1 MLRQTSRR
9 DFMASFAYGAV
20 GFATFAKTPG
30 LWPAALSAQERRSPT
45 SDEIEILKVRET
57 VYLLSGAGANITA
70 LIFPQG
76 VLLVDS
82 GRAEMSDKVL
92 AAIRKLSTQPIHYLI
107 NTSMDLDHIGGNE
120 KLASSGS
127 QLVGG
132 NVAGDIS
139 DAGEGAEIIAHQNVL
154 NRLSELK
161 SAGKAASSKMMPT
174 TTYPQ
179 EMAKLS
185 AFYHGD
191 AIELIHAPA
200 AHTDGD
206 TIVWL
211 RRSDVIVTG
220 DIFTTTGYP
229 VIDLEKGGSINGV
242 VKALDDIVDLAFAE
256 FRLEGGTLVIPG
268 HGRLCDSA
276 DVAYYRD
283 MVTIIRD
290 RVQDMVKKGSNLQQ
304 VKAAK
309 LTRDYDG
316 IYAQEVSST
325 SPDQFVETVFK
336 SLTSSK

>member
-1 MLRQTSRR
+1 
-9 DFMASFAYGAV
+9 MASFAYGAV
-20 GFATFAKTPG
+20 GFATFARTPG
-30 LWPAALSAQERRSPT
+30 LWPTALAPQQKETAA
-45 SDEIEILKVRET
+45 SDEIETLKVRET
-57 VYLLSGAGANITA
+57 VYLLSGAGANIIV

-82 GRAEMSDKVL
+82 GRAQMSDKVL
-92 AAIRKLSTQPIHYLI
+92 AAIRKLSTQPIHYI
-107 NTSMDLDHIGGNE
+107 VNTSMDLDHIGGNE
-120 KLASSGS
+120 KLAASGN

-132 NVAGDIS
+132 NVAGDIA

-154 NRLSELK
+154 NRLSEMK
-161 SAGKAASSKMMPT
+161 SKGKAVSLKMMPT

-185 AFYHGD
+185 SFYHGD

-211 RRSDVIVTG
+211 RRNDVIVTG

-229 VIDLEKGGSINGV
+229 VIDLENGGSINGV
-242 VKALDDIVDLAFAE
+242 IKALDDIVDLAFPE
-256 FRLEGGTLVIPG
+256 FRLEGGTLIIPG

-283 MVTIIRD
+283 MVTVIRD
-290 RVQDMVKKGSNLQQ
+290 RVQDMVKKDSNLQQ

-316 IYAQEVSST
+316 IYAQESSST
-325 SPDQFVETVFK
+325 SPDQFVEAVFK